1 MENKKN
7 EGEHKQDEAKIK
19 RRLYILYYPN
29 GNKLYEG
36 ELKNGNFEGR
46 GIYYDENGNKRYEG
60 EFKDNNYEGRGI
72 YFDEN
77 GNKRYVGEFKNNY
90 YEG

>member
-29 GNKLYEG
+29 GNKL
-36 ELKNGNFEGR
+36 
-46 GIYYDENGNKRYEG
+46 I
-60 EFKDNNYEGRGI
+60 I
-72 YFDEN
+72 
-77 GNKRYVGEFKNNY
+77 
-90 YEG
+90 